1 MHRHHSHS
9 TRTVRVLRLRAC
21 RRGDDGASLVEYAL
35 LLALIAVV
43 AIGAL
48 VFLGGSVSNTLNTVA
63 NSVGST
69 TGGTSEGGGT
79 NGGTQTNGA
88 ISFTSVTTPSPGS
101 GTGPANGVYSV
112 TLPEIGGTISFTAT
126 STAQGAGP
134 VAYSLGGALP
144 TGLDANGHAAHTS
157 ISPSGLVTVPEYVTA
172 GSYKFTV
179 TATDHA
185 SPSPDTATL
194 TVDLTVAHTKPPT
207 LIVDGLGNLTTSP
220 GGDQCAVTV
229 NRQKNIILTGRCNS
243 YSWLDGYLYYNT
255 KAKDWDQIVPGDSPP
270 SSGTI
275 GDQFAYSSGVT
286 QGTPPWHCNLG
297 AASGNYCTDVI
308 FSGGTVGGATA
319 GSVGE

>member
-1 MHRHHSHS
+1 MSRHHPNS
-9 TRTVRVLRLRAC
+9 TRSVSVPRRRAC
-21 RRGDDGASLVEYAL
+21 RRGDEGASLVEYAL

-43 AIGAL
+43 AIGSL

-69 TGGTSEGGGT
+69 
-79 NGGTQTNGA
+79 NGGTQANGA
-88 ISFTSVTTPSPGS
+88 ISFTSVTTPSPGA
-101 GTGPANGVYSV
+101 GTGPTNGVYSV

-126 STAQGAGP
+126 STAQGAGA
-134 VAYSLGGALP
+134 VTYSLGGTPP
-144 TGLDANGHAAHTS
+144 TGLDANGHTAHTS

-172 GSYKFTV
+172 GSYTFTV

-194 TVDLTVAHTKPPT
+194 TVDLTVEHTNPPT
-207 LIVDGLGNLTTSP
+207 LIVDGLGNLTGS
-220 GGDQCAVTV
+220 GGEACTLQQNSD
-229 NRQKNIILTGRCNS
+229 ILLTGTCKS

-255 KAKDWDQIVPGDSPP
+255 KAGDWDQIVPGDSGP

-286 QGTPPWHCNLG
+286 QGTPPWHCNVG
-297 AASGNYCTDVI
+297 AASGSYCTDVI
-308 FSGGTVGGATA
+308 FSGGTIGKPVA